1 MHHSNVIFLLR
12 KKETR
17 MSWDRM
23 KKVKIPKFS
32 FQSNETVKVVPA
44 PRFSVDIFFGFLT
57 CMMVISLFAFLLL
70 NFWPGCTE
78 EHAENRLMVA
88 THDELENQ
96 RLGRSNS

>member
-1 MHHSNVIFLLR
+1 MHHSINILLL
-12 KKETR
+12 KKPEYHR
-17 MSWDRM
+17 MRL
-23 KKVKIPKFS
+23 KNYVFF

-78 EHAENRLMVA
+78 EHAENSLIVA

-96 RLGRSNS
+96 RLGRLNS

>member
-1 MHHSNVIFLLR
+1 MLNKKYKFHFIF
-12 KKETR
+12 
-17 MSWDRM
+17 S
-23 KKVKIPKFS
+23 F

-96 RLGRSNS
+96 RLGCLNS

>member
-1 MHHSNVIFLLR
+1 MHHSINIFLL
-12 KKETR
+12 KKITNIIGSEN
-17 MSWDRM
+17 SS
-23 KKVKIPKFS
+23 F

-96 RLGRSNS
+96 RLGRFKS